1 MKAPR
6 RSCEKVLQE
15 EEKERKAS
23 KKIQKIMGDL
33 PQKELP
39 TQKPESNVK
48 TAIANIR
55 FSDFAPSSFLNLAC
69 SKKALLYGGLAGTTI
84 GVTRFMITR
93 RIKTSGNYAL
103 LAFSLVAASSW
114 VSPLLPSHFI
124 HTGILSLSEEDCPG
138 AAA

>member
-1 MKAPR
+1 
-6 RSCEKVLQE
+6 
-15 EEKERKAS
+15 
-23 KKIQKIMGDL
+23 MGDL

-114 VSPLLPSHFI
+114 EFCRFQRRIVQEQLHRMEAEDRKLV
-124 HTGILSLSEEDCPG
+124 LEKNSEV
-138 AAA
+138 